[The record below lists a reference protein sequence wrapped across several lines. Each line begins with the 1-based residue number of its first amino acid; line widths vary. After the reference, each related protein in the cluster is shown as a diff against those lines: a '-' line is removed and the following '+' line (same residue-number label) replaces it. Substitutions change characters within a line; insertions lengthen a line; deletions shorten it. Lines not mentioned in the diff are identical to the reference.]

1 MQAVRGEER
10 DVGLLGNLLGKVVST
25 VVDSAVDGV
34 MKSVNPSGKDG
45 GGTAPAASK
54 YDAEDGH
61 CRGEGELRERIE
73 AVVAAEWPGYELRKD
88 VPSSEMSALD
98 GARKFYT
105 YGIYRDGVPV
115 AMILFLSNRNDYRR
129 REVLLMQRACEKQG
143 VPYMNFMTYMANHRA
158 YISKRFRE
166 NIKG

>member
-1 MQAVRGEER
+1 M
-10 DVGLLGNLLGKVVST
+10 GLLGNLLGKVVST

-34 MKSVNPSGKDG
+34 KKSISPSGNDG
-45 GGTAPAASK
+45 GGIAPAGTGSASKK

-61 CRGEGELRERIE
+61 CKGEGELRERIE
-73 AVVAAEWPGYELRKD
+73 AVVAAEWPGYELRRN
-88 VPSSEMSALD
+88 VPSSEMSAEPR
-98 GARKFYT
+98 ARKFYT
-105 YGIYRDGVPV
+105 YGIYHSGAPV
-115 AMILFLSNRNDYRR
+115 AMIMFLEDNVAYRR
-129 REVLLMQRACEKQG
+129 REVRLAQRACEGQG